1 MAGGAGNDSYWV
13 DSRLDTV
20 IELPNEGVDTVY
32 ASSNYTLPSNV
43 ENLVLLEGGD
53 WTGAGNSL
61 NNHIKGNSGNN
72 VLAGG
77 MGADTLEGGDGD
89 DLYIL
94 SDNLDLIID
103 TGGHDTIRTSVSMTL
118 PNMIENGELMGFAD
132 LWLNGNALS
141 NHLTGNMG
149 DNILQGGGGS
159 DTLTGGAG
167 SDQFIISNNGT
178 GVAPDAITD
187 FQAGVDLLVI
197 DLVSFGIDPVALGL
211 MSSGTVSSSAFVK
224 GVGIRPLDP
233 NDHYLLDTAQGML
246 RFDPDGTGPQTAID
260 LVKFV
265 GVVDKD
271 FASSDIYIAI

>member
-1 MAGGAGNDSYWV
+1 MTVVDHVSPWLTPSRALATRIQDHDGA
-13 DSRLDTV
+13 
-20 IELPNEGVDTVY
+20 
-32 ASSNYTLPSNV
+32 
-43 ENLVLLEGGD
+43 
-53 WTGAGNSL
+53 
-61 NNHIKGNSGNN
+61 H
-72 VLAGG
+72 
-77 MGADTLEGGDGD
+77 
-89 DLYIL
+89 
-94 SDNLDLIID
+94 
-103 TGGHDTIRTSVSMTL
+103 
-118 PNMIENGELMGFAD
+118 
-132 LWLNGNALS
+132 
-141 NHLTGNMG
+141 
-149 DNILQGGGGS
+149 
-159 DTLTGGAG
+159 
-167 SDQFIISNNGT
+167 ISNNGT

-197 DLVSFGIDPVALGL
+197 DLVAFGIDPVALGL